1 MVLCDVMSKSFG
13 DLVRL
18 TRLEKGWSQ
27 RELARRIGKS
37 PTYIHYVE
45 RGENPSAKRTE
56 LQVGKDAVDDLSRVL
71 GIPLNDARLAAG
83 YAPTVPEETHDILD
97 GVVLMFQD
105 AHKLTPEQKDR
116 LMETVRLVAR
126 GILSESP

>member
-1 MVLCDVMSKSFG
+1 MTGDPVTPDREKVIAIAKAVEGDVDEALKLC
-13 DLVRL
+13 
-18 TRLEKGWSQ
+18 
-27 RELARRIGKS
+27 
-37 PTYIHYVE
+37 
-45 RGENPSAKRTE
+45 
-56 LQVGKDAVDDLSRVL
+56 
-71 GIPLNDARLAAG
+71 G

-126 GILSESP
+126 GILSENP